1 MAQSYD
7 VIVVGARCAGSPTA
21 MLMARLGHRV
31 LVVDRA
37 TFPSDT
43 MSTHMIHVPGVAALA
58 RWGLADRL
66 AATGCPP
73 LTQYA
78 FDFGPFTLVGTP
90 RPVEGSDR
98 AYAPRRT
105 ILDHLLV
112 EAAAEAGAEVRAG
125 VTVEELIVEDGAV
138 CGIRGHDGAGRTMTE
153 RAKVVVG
160 ADGRYSVVAKAV
172 GPEHY
177 RERAPLEAG
186 YYSYWS
192 GVPADTFEVYVRPQ
206 RSFAVIPT
214 HDDLS
219 LVVATWP
226 TADVVANRHDIEG
239 NFLRAIE
246 LAPPLAER
254 LRAGTRVAR
263 FAGTHDLPNFFRKPF
278 GPGWALVGDAG
289 YHKDPQTA
297 QGITDAFLHAELLAT
312 ALHET
317 LEGTRAFDDAL
328 LDYQLRRDDAV
339 LPMYDLTC
347 ELASLEPPPP
357 EVLQLLMAAR
367 GDQRAAD
374 TFASVIAGSAPVAE
388 FFGPENAERLLAGA
402 RP

>member
-21 MLMARLGHRV
+21 MLLARLGHRV

-73 LTQYA
+73 VTQYA
-78 FDFGPFTLVGTP
+78 FDFGPFTLVGSP

-112 EAAAEAGAEVRAG
+112 EAAVEAGAEVR
-125 VTVEELIVEDGAV
+125 DGRHRGRAASSRTGRCV
-138 CGIRGHDGAGRTMTE
+138 GIRGHDGAGRTMTE
-153 RAKVVVG
+153 RAEVVVG

-177 RERAPLEAG
+177 RERPPLEARVLLLLERCARRHLRG
-186 YYSYWS
+186 LR
-192 GVPADTFEVYVRPQ
+192 PAPALLA
-206 RSFAVIPT
+206 AVIPT
-214 HDDLS
+214 HDGLS

-226 TADVVANRHDIEG
+226 TAEVVANRHDIEG

-246 LAPPLAER
+246 LAPSLAER
-254 LRAGTRVAR
+254 LRAGTAR
-263 FAGTHDLPNFFRKPF
+263 LDSPVPTTCPTSSASPSDRAGP
-278 GPGWALVGDAG
+278 WS
-289 YHKDPQTA
+289 
-297 QGITDAFLHAELLAT
+297 AT
-312 ALHET
+312 PAT
-317 LEGTRAFDDAL
+317 TRT
-328 LDYQLRRDDAV
+328 RR
-339 LPMYDLTC
+339 
-347 ELASLEPPPP
+347 PP
-357 EVLQLLMAAR
+357 R
-367 GDQRAAD
+367 GSP
-374 TFASVIAGSAPVAE
+374 TPSCTPSS
-388 FFGPENAERLLAGA
+388 
-402 RP
+402 

>member
-1 MAQSYD
+1 MAQPYD

-21 MLMARLGHRV
+21 MLLARLGHRV
-31 LVVDRA
+31 LVVDRS
-37 TFPSDT
+37 TFPSDA

-58 RWGLADRL
+58 RWGLVNRL

-73 LTQYA
+73 LTDYA
-78 FDFGPFTLVGTP
+78 FDFGPFTVVGTP
-90 RPVEGSDR
+90 RPVEGADR

-112 EAAAEAGAEVRAG
+112 EAAAEAGVEVHEGFA
-125 VTVEELIVEDGAV
+125 VDELIVENGSV
-138 CGIRGHDGAGRTMTE
+138 CGIRGHDGAGRRMAE
-153 RAKVVVG
+153 RAEVVVG
-160 ADGRYSVVAKAV
+160 ADGRHSMVAKAV
-172 GPEHY
+172 EPDHY
-177 RERAPLEAG
+177 HERPPLEAG

-192 GVPADTFEVYVRPQ
+192 GVPADTFEVYVRSQ

-214 HDDLS
+214 HDGLS
-219 LVVATWP
+219 LVVVTWP
-226 TADVVANRHDIEG
+226 TTEVEANRHDIEG
-239 NFLRAIE
+239 NFLSAIE
-246 LAPPLAER
+246 LAPSLAER
-254 LRAGTRVAR
+254 LRAGTREAR

-297 QGITDAFLHAELLAT
+297 QGITDAFLHAELLAVG
-312 ALHET
+312 LHEV
-317 LEGTRAFDDAL
+317 LDGRRSFEDAM

-347 ELASLEPPPP
+347 QLASLEPPPP
-357 EVLQLLMAAR
+357 EVLQLLMAAH
-367 GDQRAAD
+367 GNQEASD

-388 FFGPENAERLLAGA
+388 FFGPENAERLLAA
-402 RP
+402 ADP

>member
-1 MAQSYD
+1 
-7 VIVVGARCAGSPTA
+7 
-21 MLMARLGHRV
+21 
-31 LVVDRA
+31 
-37 TFPSDT
+37 
-43 MSTHMIHVPGVAALA
+43 
-58 RWGLADRL
+58 
-66 AATGCPP
+66 
-73 LTQYA
+73 
-78 FDFGPFTLVGTP
+78 
-90 RPVEGSDR
+90 
-98 AYAPRRT
+98 
-105 ILDHLLV
+105 
-112 EAAAEAGAEVRAG
+112 
-125 VTVEELIVEDGAV
+125 
-138 CGIRGHDGAGRTMTE
+138 MTE

-219 LVVATWP
+219 LVVATRP
-226 TADVVANRHDIEG
+226 TAEVVANRHDIEG

-246 LAPPLAER
+246 LAPSLAER
-254 LRAGTRVAR
+254 LRAGTREAR

-297 QGITDAFLHAELLAT
+297 QGITDAFLHAELLVN

-367 GDQRAAD
+367 ADQRAAD